1 MNMIRS
7 SIILLLLLT
16 LVTGIAYPLMVTGLA
31 NMFFPWQATGSLIKQ
46 DDTVIGSALI
56 GQNYQGGGYFY
67 GRPSATAEMP
77 YNTLASGGSNL
88 AISNPLL
95 SQTLTQ
101 RSEALRKQNPEG
113 GQAIPVDLLTASASG
128 LDPNIS
134 VAAALYQ
141 APRIAKHR
149 QIPLEEVKSLV
160 TAHTQKALFNFLGE
174 PVVNVLELNIALN
187 EYQQQANSLTHWG

>member
-31 NMFFPWQATGSLIKQ
+31 NIFFPWQATGSLIKQ

-56 GQNYQGGGYFY
+56 GQSYQGEDYFY

-95 SQTLTQ
+95 SQTLAQ
-101 RSEALRKQNPEG
+101 RSEVLRKQNPEG

-160 TAHTQKALFNFLGE
+160 AAHTQKALFNFLGE

-187 EYQQQANSLTHWG
+187 EYQQQANSLTH